1 MIPPRT
7 TAGYSL
13 TGVRSPN
20 MLYFLQQAI
29 TGTHPETLAARLEAI
44 GFRVLGQR
52 AIDESLLYFD
62 TQDGAVFARGGRLC
76 RELPAAASR
85 EPPLAASR
93 EPPPAR
99 SPWRFRGCRQES
111 VGCDSLADVRTAVSW
126 LPDAAALHPI
136 LLALRSGARLR
147 VRGLATRDLS
157 VVVERWSFAGTAPP
171 ANGQDRWPLDP
182 AACAVLDAG
191 NSGAASAIGFA
202 APAAQMPPS
211 WYVAA
216 DDGPRHDRTYLDM
229 VLAEHACAVGLRRG
243 RPVTRWDPLTT
254 GLQLIGR
261 LPPGLAA
268 PSGLVVRRADSL
280 TAVLGKRVRLQGM
293 RLASCVDGIVCD
305 RHPEYVHDARVAVR
319 RARFALLVAAVNGDP
334 AARELSDRL
343 RSLARLL
350 GPVRDLDVLLA
361 RLGELAATARQSAGL
376 DGAAGG
382 AAEQRL
388 AAELWARREE
398 RRAAAAEML
407 RTPETVRLVQQV
419 SRWCAGGVADQPAG
433 SSARAALRAAL
444 EQVDK
449 AGSDATGSESVPVRT
464 LHRLRLRLKRL
475 RYTAELFSGALPRR
489 RGNRALEAVAGE
501 CSAAQ
506 TALGD
511 LNDDAVA
518 AAEISAAAGMMRD
531 AGKAD
536 AASAAPRNSR
546 NSRNWRSGSSRSCGS
561 GRNAPRLTF
570 WTGGRGT
577 ETGCEER

>member
-62 TQDGAVFARGGRLC
+62 TQAGAVFARGGRLC

-85 EPPLAASR
+85 EAPLA
-93 EPPPAR
+93 R
-99 SPWRFRGCRQES
+99 SSWRFRGCRQVS
-111 VGCDSLADVRTAVSW
+111 IGCDSLAAVRTAVPW

-147 VRGLATRDLS
+147 VRGLATRDLT
-157 VVVERWSFAGTAPP
+157 VVVERWSFAGAAPP
-171 ANGQDRWPLDP
+171 ANGQQRGPLDP
-182 AACAVLDAG
+182 AAFAVLDAG
-191 NSGAASAIGFA
+191 VGGAAGSAV
-202 APAAQMPPS
+202 PAAQMPPC
-211 WYVAA
+211 WYVAP

-243 RPVTRWDPLTT
+243 RPASRWDPLTA
-254 GLQLIGR
+254 GLELIGR

-268 PSGLVVRRADSL
+268 PRGLVVRRADSL
-280 TAVLGKRVRLQGM
+280 TAVLGKTVRLQGM

-305 RHPEYVHDARVAVR
+305 RHAEYVHDARVAVR

-334 AARELSDRL
+334 AARALSDRL
-343 RSLARLL
+343 RRLARLL

-361 RLGELAATARQSAGL
+361 RLDELAATAMQSAEP
-376 DGAAGG
+376 DGAGGGAGG
-382 AAEQRL
+382 GAEQRL

-398 RRAAAAEML
+398 RRAAVAEML

-419 SRWCAGGVADQPAG
+419 SRWCAGGVADQPTG

-444 EQVDK
+444 EQVEK
-449 AGSDATGSESVPVRT
+449 AGQRRDGVRIRPGSHP
-464 LHRLRLRLKRL
+464 
-475 RYTAELFSGALPRR
+475 APAAAAP
-489 RGNRALEAVAGE
+489 EAVALHGG
-501 CSAAQ
+501 AV
-506 TALGD
+506 LGR
-511 LNDDAVA
+511 AP
-518 AAEISAAAGMMRD
+518 AEARQ
-531 AGKAD
+531 
-536 AASAAPRNSR
+536 
-546 NSRNWRSGSSRSCGS
+546 SCPG
-561 GRNAPRLTF
+561 
-570 WTGGRGT
+570 GGRGRVLRRSDRARRS
-577 ETGCEER
+577 ER

>member
-1 MIPPRT
+1 M
-7 TAGYSL
+7 
-13 TGVRSPN
+13 
-20 MLYFLQQAI
+20 QQAI

-99 SPWRFRGCRQES
+99 SPWRFRGCRQVS
-111 VGCDSLADVRTAVSW
+111 TVCDSLAGVRTAVPW
-126 LPDAAALHPI
+126 LPDASALHPI

-147 VRGLATRDLS
+147 VRGLATRDLT
-157 VVVERWSFAGTAPP
+157 VVVERWSFTGAAPP
-171 ANGQDRWPLDP
+171 ANGQQRGPLDP
-182 AACAVLDAG
+182 AAFAVLDAG
-191 NSGAASAIGFA
+191 NAGAADSA
-202 APAAQMPPS
+202 APAAQMPAC
-211 WYVAA
+211 WYVAP
-216 DDGPRHDRTYLDM
+216 DDGPRHDRVYLDM

-243 RPVTRWDPLTT
+243 RPASRWDPLTA
-254 GLQLIGR
+254 GLELIGR

-268 PSGLVVRRADSL
+268 PRGLVVRRADSL
-280 TAVLGKRVRLQGM
+280 TAVLGKTVRLQGM

-319 RARFALLVAAVNGDP
+319 RARFALLVAAANGDP
-334 AARELSDRL
+334 AARALSDRL
-343 RSLARLL
+343 RGLARLL

-361 RLGELAATARQSAGL
+361 RLDELAATARQSARL
-376 DGAAGG
+376 DGAGG
-382 AAEQRL
+382 TAEQRL
-388 AAELWARREE
+388 AAELGARREE
-398 RRAAAAEML
+398 RRAAAAGML

-449 AGSDATGSESVPVRT
+449 ASSEATGSESVPVRT

-518 AAEISAAAGMMRD
+518 AAEISAAAGMLRE
-531 AGKAD
+531 AGEAD
-536 AASAAPRNSR
+536 EASAA
-546 NSRNWRSGSSRSCGS
+546 
-561 GRNAPRLTF
+561 GRAELTEVAELAERIIALLRL
-570 WTGGRGT
+570 WQ
-577 ETGCEER
+577 ERAAADFLDRWQGHRDRLRRALKELLE

>member
-1 MIPPRT
+1 
-7 TAGYSL
+7 
-13 TGVRSPN
+13 

-52 AIDESLLYFD
+52 AIDEPLLYFD
-62 TQDGAVFARGGRLC
+62 TQEGTVFARGGRLC
-76 RELPAAASR
+76 RELPAAASG
-85 EPPLAASR
+85 EAPLAGS
-93 EPPPAR
+93 
-99 SPWRFRGCRQES
+99 SWRFRGCRQVS
-111 VGCDSLADVRTAVSW
+111 IGCDSLAGVRRAVPW

-147 VRGLATRDLS
+147 VRGLATRDLT

-171 ANGQDRWPLDP
+171 ANGQHRGPLDP
-182 AACAVLDAG
+182 AAFAVLYA
-191 NSGAASAIGFA
+191 GAAGGA
-202 APAAQMPPS
+202 APAAQMPPC
-211 WYVAA
+211 WYVAP

-229 VLAEHACAVGLRRG
+229 VLAEHAGAVGLRRG
-243 RPVTRWDPLTT
+243 RPASRWDPLTA
-254 GLQLIGR
+254 GLELIGR

-268 PSGLVVRRADSL
+268 PRGLVVRRADSL
-280 TAVLGKRVRLQGM
+280 TAVLGKTVRLQGM

-319 RARFALLVAAVNGDP
+319 RARFALLVAEVNGDP
-334 AARELSDRL
+334 AARALSDRL
-343 RSLARLL
+343 RRLARLL

-361 RLGELAATARQSAGL
+361 RLDELAATAWQSAGP

-398 RRAAAAEML
+398 RRAAVAEML

-419 SRWCAGGVADQPAG
+419 SRWCAGGVVDQPAG

-449 AGSDATGSESVPVRT
+449 AGSEATGSESVPVRT

-518 AAEISAAAGMMRD
+518 AAEISAAAGMLRE
-531 AGKAD
+531 AGEAD
-536 AASAAPRNSR
+536 AATAAELTELAERISALL
-546 NSRNWRSGSSRSCGS
+546 
-561 GRNAPRLTF
+561 RL
-570 WTGGRGT
+570 WQ
-577 ETGCEER
+577 ERAAADFLDRWQGHRDRLRRALKELLE

>member
-1 MIPPRT
+1 M
-7 TAGYSL
+7 
-13 TGVRSPN
+13 
-20 MLYFLQQAI
+20 QQAI

-76 RELPAAASR
+76 RELPVAASR

-111 VGCDSLADVRTAVSW
+111 VGCDSLAAVRTAVPW

-147 VRGLATRDLS
+147 VRGLATRDLT

-191 NSGAASAIGFA
+191 NAGAASATGSA
-202 APAAQMPPS
+202 APAAQMPPC

-268 PSGLVVRRADSL
+268 PRGLVVRRADSL

-361 RLGELAATARQSAGL
+361 RLDELAATAMQSAEP
-376 DGAAGG
+376 DGAGGGAGG
-382 AAEQRL
+382 GGAEQRL

-518 AAEISAAAGMMRD
+518 AAEISAAARMVQE

-536 AASAAPRNSR
+536 EASAA
-546 NSRNWRSGSSRSCGS
+546 
-561 GRNAPRLTF
+561 GRAELTEAAELAERISALLRL
-570 WTGGRGT
+570 WQ
-577 ETGCEER
+577 ERAAADFLDGWQGHRDRLRRTLKELLE

>member
-1 MIPPRT
+1 
-7 TAGYSL
+7 
-13 TGVRSPN
+13 

-52 AIDESLLYFD
+52 AIDEPLLYFD
-62 TQDGAVFARGGRLC
+62 TQEGTVFARGGRLC

-99 SPWRFRGCRQES
+99 SPWRFRGCRQ
-111 VGCDSLADVRTAVSW
+111 VPTVCDSLAGVRTAVPW

-147 VRGLATRDLS
+147 VRGLATRDLT
-157 VVVERWSFAGTAPP
+157 VVVERWSFTGAAPP
-171 ANGQDRWPLDP
+171 ANGQHRGPLDP
-182 AACAVLDAG
+182 AAFAVLDAG
-191 NSGAASAIGFA
+191 GAGSA
-202 APAAQMPPS
+202 APAAQMPAC
-211 WYVAA
+211 WYVAP
-216 DDGPRHDRTYLDM
+216 DDGPRHDRAYLDM
-229 VLAEHACAVGLRRG
+229 VLAEHAGAVGLRRG
-243 RPVTRWDPLTT
+243 RPASRWDPLTA
-254 GLQLIGR
+254 GLELIGR

-268 PSGLVVRRADSL
+268 PRGLVVRRADSL
-280 TAVLGKRVRLQGM
+280 TAVLGKTVRLQGM

-305 RHPEYVHDARVAVR
+305 RHAEYVHDARVAVR

-334 AARELSDRL
+334 AARALSDRL
-343 RSLARLL
+343 RRLARLL

-361 RLGELAATARQSAGL
+361 RLDELAATAWQSAGP

-398 RRAAAAEML
+398 RRAAVAEML

-419 SRWCAGGVADQPAG
+419 SRWCAGGVVDQPAG

-449 AGSDATGSESVPVRT
+449 AGSEATGSESVPVRT

-518 AAEISAAAGMMRD
+518 AAEISAAAGMLRE
-531 AGKAD
+531 AGEAD
-536 AASAAPRNSR
+536 AASAA
-546 NSRNWRSGSSRSCGS
+546 
-561 GRNAPRLTF
+561 GRAEVAELAERISALLRL
-570 WTGGRGT
+570 WQ
-577 ETGCEER
+577 ERAAADFLDRWQGHRDRLRRALKELFG